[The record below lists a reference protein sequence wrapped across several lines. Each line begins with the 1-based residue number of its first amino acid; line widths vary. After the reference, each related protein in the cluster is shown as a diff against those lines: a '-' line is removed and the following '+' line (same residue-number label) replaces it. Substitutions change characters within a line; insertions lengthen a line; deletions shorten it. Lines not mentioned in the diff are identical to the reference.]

1 MIIVD
6 ASVAM
11 KWFVEEEL
19 HAEAGRL
26 KQVFT
31 HLAAPDFMLIEL
43 ASIAWKKVRRGEL
56 SAAAAMAIAA
66 DLQRSPLPFLATAA
80 LIDDALAVALE
91 IDHPIYDCLY
101 LVTARQLDGICLTA
115 DQRLCTRVASTRFA
129 DNVRSLHEV
138 DAVIATLV

>member
-1 MIIVD
+1 LIIVD

-26 KQVFT
+26 KQVFA

-43 ASIAWKKVRRGEL
+43 ANIAWKKMRRGEL
-56 SAAAAMAIAA
+56 SATAAMAIVG
-66 DLQRSPLPFLATAA
+66 DLKRSPLSFLATAA
-80 LIDDALAVALE
+80 LVDDALAVALE

-101 LVTARQLDGICLTA
+101 LATARQLDGICLTA
-115 DQRLCTRVASTRFA
+115 DRRLCSRVASTRFA
-129 DNVRSLHEV
+129 DNIRPLDEV
-138 DAVIATLV
+138 DTVIAALA